1 MQPCSTCG
9 GPKKVNETAIA
20 AGRCITVDD
29 ALNYRL
35 IQYALSLVQPLCRKI
50 KILARYRLEELL
62 HRVLAAGL
70 PKAVVDAVSLSDQD
84 SFFC

>member
-1 MQPCSTCG
+1 M
-9 GPKKVNETAIA
+9 
-20 AGRCITVDD
+20 DD

-84 SFFC
+84 SFFADFLFGNAVTSFTKTASILAQK